1 MTQPKRGYAICT
13 TPRSGSNYLCE
24 LLDSTGTL
32 GNPIEYFSP
41 AALRVRGLP
50 EFSGDR
56 EARLRQALCLGA
68 TSNGIYGLKLFVD
81 HFDDMARTHWISK
94 LPALSFVYLTR
105 EDVLGQ
111 AISAA
116 RADQTRR
123 YRSTQPAAG
132 PSVYDARAIRANLN
146 YLVTADARWRAFF
159 ARNGLAP
166 LLLTYE
172 RVADDP
178 LSAITAIA
186 ARLDPDGKI
195 EIDRTKVS
203 LKIQRDAETLA
214 WRERFVREHG
224 DPGYLDRPRPPSPFW
239 TPLRS
244 AIKGVVM
251 GRCGKR

>member
-1 MTQPKRGYAICT
+1 M
-13 TPRSGSNYLCE
+13 
-24 LLDSTGTL
+24 
-32 GNPIEYFSP
+32 
-41 AALRVRGLP
+41 
-50 EFSGDR
+50 
-56 EARLRQALCLGA
+56 
-68 TSNGIYGLKLFVD
+68 
-81 HFDDMARTHWISK
+81 
-94 LPALSFVYLTR
+94 
-105 EDVLGQ
+105 
-111 AISAA
+111 
-116 RADQTRR
+116 
-123 YRSTQPAAG
+123 
-132 PSVYDARAIRANLN
+132 N

-251 GRCGKR
+251 GRYGKR